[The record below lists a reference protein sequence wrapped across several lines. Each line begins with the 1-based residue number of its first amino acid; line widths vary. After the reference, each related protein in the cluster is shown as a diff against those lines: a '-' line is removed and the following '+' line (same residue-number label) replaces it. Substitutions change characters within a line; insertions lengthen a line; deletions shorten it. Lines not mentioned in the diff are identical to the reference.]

1 MSSKKPCHK
10 GVSSMGIAA
19 GDILPPANHNLS
31 RTYSLLRMSQH
42 GPQTPLKL
50 LLW

>member
-1 MSSKKPCHK
+1 MSSTRPCHK
-10 GVSSMGIAA
+10 GVLSMGIAA

-31 RTYSLLRMSQH
+31 RIYSLLRMSQH
-42 GPQTPLKL
+42 DPQTPLKP